1 MKIYACHIHGVAYTS
16 ILCNCVSDILIL
28 WILQFFKASSTSEN
42 QKQTY
47 IEAGKQAKLKGL
59 TAQYNLALTG
69 LRMTIAQQRRI
80 YEMKL
85 NFEITS
91 QMKDMTMMTSEF
103 LKGMSSLSKDMMK
116 LTKEKE
122 FKKVQEQF
130 SQAMTGVEIQ
140 AEHMSEFLEE
150 TQSSF
155 ETQTPGTE
163 EEKQELDAL
172 MGNAAVADTSTDQM
186 IEKELEELK
195 RKMNA
200 E

>member
-1 MKIYACHIHGVAYTS
+1 MSNTKKEIEKRMLLKKTLNSMNKQIQS
-16 ILCNCVSDILIL
+16 L
-28 WILQFFKASSTSEN
+28 EN

-91 QMKDMTMMTSEF
+91 QMKDMTMLTSEF

-140 AEHMSEFLEE
+140 AEHMSELLEE